1 MQNTTTAARHGIQL
15 NKQEFRKAIEKAQAV
30 KPRVVHVGAHYGVL
44 QSDQKSFAQVTF
56 IIYDN
61 RLFATCTCYAHT
73 RGHNDQGKP
82 TPCYHIAAAALS
94 GNTKVGKTN
103 QFSTTEER
111 DNAPLVK
118 PESKDIY
125 TKDGWDL

>member
-1 MQNTTTAARHGIQL
+1 MQNTTTARRGIQL
-15 NKQEFRKAIEKAQAV
+15 NKQDFRKAIEKAQAV
-30 KPRVVHVGAHYGVL
+30 NPRVLHIGAHYAVQ

-56 IIYDN
+56 TIYDG

-73 RGHNDQGKP
+73 RGHRDQGKP
-82 TPCYHIAAAALS
+82 TPCYHIAAAARS
-94 GNTKVGKTN
+94 GNTKTAETRH
-103 QFSTTEER
+103 FLTTEER

>member
-1 MQNTTTAARHGIQL
+1 MQNTTTVARRGIQL

-30 KPRVVHVGAHYGVL
+30 NPRVIHIGAHYGVQ
-44 QSDQKSFAQVTF
+44 QSDLKSFAQVTF
-56 IIYDN
+56 TIYDN

-73 RGHNDQGKP
+73 RGHYDQGKP

-94 GNTKVGKTN
+94 GNTKAAETN
-103 QFSTTEER
+103 HFLTTEER

-118 PESKDIY
+118 LESKDIY